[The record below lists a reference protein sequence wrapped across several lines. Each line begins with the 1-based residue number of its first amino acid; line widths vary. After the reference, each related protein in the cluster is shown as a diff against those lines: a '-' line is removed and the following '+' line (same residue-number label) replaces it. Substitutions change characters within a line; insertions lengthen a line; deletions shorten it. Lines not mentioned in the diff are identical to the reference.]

1 MARRPS
7 PRRKKPAPVGGFRR
21 TLIFA
26 AVGAVVLGVAV
37 VAFAASLLVRP
48 SASSGSISNV
58 SFQVDA
64 SNTTTS
70 RGEVELLVNPQA
82 RYDFYL
88 TVKSRDIQQGDY
100 CSFDV
105 EAHRN
110 DANRYLTYTSTY
122 FGDNVVRK
130 RRGGHDTTE
139 TYEMDRNVHVSSHD
153 ESLRLVFAT
162 SSAWFAGMR
171 PVDVQVDIVEVT
183 PADRLL
189 LVATSVLQVGA
200 FPVAFCGV
208 VLLWLAMMRQMRLIG
223 VQLAPPGRFRPL
235 RESMARHEAEGGEA

>member
-7 PRRKKPAPVGGFRR
+7 PKRKKLAPVGGFKR
-21 TLIFA
+21 TAAFA
-26 AVGAVVLGVAV
+26 AAGAVVLGVAAV
-37 VAFAASLLVRP
+37 CFAASLLVRP
-48 SASSGSISNV
+48 SARSGSVSDV

-70 RGEVELLVNPQA
+70 RGEVLLMVNPQA
-82 RYDFYL
+82 RYDLYL

-105 EAHRN
+105 EAHRD

-139 TYEMDRNVHVSSHD
+139 TYEMDRNVHVSSQP
-153 ESLRLVFAT
+153 ESIRLVFAT
-162 SSAWFAGMR
+162 SSAWFASMT
-171 PVDVQVDIVEVT
+171 PVDVQVDVVEIT

-189 LVATSVLQVGA
+189 LVVTSVLQVGA
-200 FPVAFCGV
+200 FPMGLCGV
-208 VLLWLAMMRQMRLIG
+208 VLIWLALMRQMRLIG
-223 VQLAPPGRFRPL
+223 VQVAPPGRFRPL
-235 RESMARHEAEGGEA
+235 RGSMARTEGGEA